1 MTINDADKIIKKYA
15 RLFEKP
21 DYNSRQFRRDSAL
34 PYSKTQIRQALM
46 LDLAHHIYEGTLD
59 DDYKNIITGSVKPL
73 AYYYND
79 AKADR
84 LDHAYKLA
92 KLVNISDRN
101 HDEELKIREAFEE
114 ANKCGGVALAMMCEL
129 EDFVNRVEKIGSKDP
144 IFWQRVYTLCG
155 LPYTEPKKKSL
166 WGLF

>member
-21 DYNSRQFRRDSAL
+21 DYNSRQFHRDSVL

-46 LDLAHHIYEGTLD
+46 LDLANHIYEGTLD
-59 DDYKNIITGSVKPL
+59 DDYKNIITGSVAPL
-73 AYYYND
+73 AYYYDD
-79 AKADR
+79 AKADY
-84 LDHAYKLA
+84 LDQDFKLS
-92 KLVNISDRN
+92 KITGVVDRSSD
-101 HDEELKIREAFEE
+101 EILKIREAFEE
-114 ANKCGGVALAMMCEL
+114 ANKCGGIALSMRLEI
-129 EDFVNRVEKIGSKDP
+129 EDFVKRVKQIDLQDP

-155 LPYTEPKKKSL
+155 LPYTEPRKKSF

>member
-21 DYNSRQFRRDSAL
+21 DYNSRQFRRDSVL

-59 DDYKNIITGSVKPL
+59 DDYKNIITGSVSPL
-73 AYYYND
+73 AYYYDD

-84 LDHAYKLA
+84 LDQAFKLS
-92 KLVNISDRN
+92 KITGVVDRSSD
-101 HDEELKIREAFEE
+101 EALKIREAFEE
-114 ANKCGGVALAMMCEL
+114 ANKCGGIALSMRLEI
-129 EDFVNRVEKIGSKDP
+129 EDFVKRVKQIDLQDP

-155 LPYTEPKKKSL
+155 LPYTDPKKKSL